1 MERYKQ
7 FKTTNKMKK
16 IIITL
21 IVWYIAI
28 ILMEKIDSF
37 PTFLSSL
44 FITII
49 VSIISL
55 VIWKVIPLCKITNHH
70 VPYLHKGIYY
80 CKYCNKPLNRKL

>member
-1 MERYKQ
+1 MKRYKQ

-16 IIITL
+16 SIITL

-28 ILMEKIDSF
+28 ILMEKIDSL
-37 PTFLSSL
+37 PTFLLSL

-49 VSIISL
+49 ASIISL

-70 VPYLHKGIYY
+70 VPYLYKGIYY